1 MTNETA
7 APEAKSDLP
16 GVNVLLMGP
25 SGTGK
30 TYSIGTLVDAGL
42 KVFYIAL
49 EPGLETLLGYYRDN
63 GKPVPPNLHW
73 KVIEAQKASFA
84 DFRESV
90 KRISTMAMDTLA
102 KSVDPA
108 RSKYN
113 TFDKILEAL
122 NDFTD
127 DRTGQSFGCADTW
140 GPDSVLVVDG
150 MSGLSRAAMGLVI
163 GGKPVKSQA
172 DWGIAQDQIDK
183 FLFMLTTQLKCHFIL
198 LAHVEREIDPVL
210 GGTKIMLST
219 LGKALAPKLPAMF
232 SDVILTVREGSKFTW
247 DTASAQADVKTRNL
261 GIAAGQAPSFAP
273 ILARWRKRS
282 GMDGA

>member
-7 APEAKSDLP
+7 VAGVKSDLP

-30 TYSIGTLVDAGL
+30 TYSIGTLVDAEL

-49 EPGLETLLGYYRDN
+49 EQGLETLLGYYRDN
-63 GKPVPPNLHW
+63 GRPVPDNLYW
-73 KVIEAQKASFA
+73 KMVEAPKASFSE
-84 DFRESV
+84 FRESA

-102 KSVDPA
+102 KAVDPN
-108 RSKYN
+108 RSKYD
-113 TFDKILEAL
+113 TFDKLLGAL

-140 GPDSVLVVDG
+140 GPDCVLVVDG
-150 MSGLSRAAMGLVI
+150 MSGICRAAMGMVI
-163 GGKPVKSQA
+163 GGKPVKSQG
-172 DWGIAQDQIDK
+172 DWGNAQDAVDRL
-183 FLFMLTTQLKCHFIL
+183 LFMLTTQLKCHFIL
-198 LAHVEREIDPVL
+198 LAHVEREVDPVL
-210 GGTKIMLST
+210 GGTKLMPSA

-232 SDVILTVREGSKFTW
+232 SDVILTVREGTKYTW

-261 GIAAGQAPSFAP
+261 ATAAGLPPSFAP

-282 GMDGA
+282 GLDGA